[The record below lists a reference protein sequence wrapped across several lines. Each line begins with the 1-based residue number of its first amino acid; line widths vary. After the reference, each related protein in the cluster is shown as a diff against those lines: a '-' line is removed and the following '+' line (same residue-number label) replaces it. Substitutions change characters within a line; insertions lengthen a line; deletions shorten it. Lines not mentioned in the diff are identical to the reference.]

1 MRKVMALFMVICM
14 AVLLCSCS
22 KFSIGRKAA
31 AAGTDAGEE
40 TGKET
45 DAVGNSDAD
54 EGNAVGESNEA
65 DAGNN
70 VSEETKAAAEKWLGG
85 TKYVCVSER
94 GLASSDPFENRFYI
108 NLCED
113 GTASYY
119 QPLYSS
125 YRPFSTWRTEDG
137 RLVLDDGCMDIVNY
151 FDIVDGNLVYRAEE
165 SHGFMFYHF
174 EDGEV
179 FMKDV
184 ASVALGTVHD
194 EIMEPFETEL
204 TGIYGSNFLI
214 PIDGKIYRYIQS
226 SDASEEYEKGEQIY
240 SFEINDSVIKEKYKV
255 YRIEGAED
263 DTTLYVECTAENVE
277 PGHYD
282 FILRYRGSRAAKDGD
297 LERVKADGFIVME
310 GLHVTSGAE
319 LWTGFYKKVEQGT
332 PCSVR
337 IANYYVYDE
346 PQYPTEESTIRKN
359 DYPALYLKE
368 LIYDGKQF
376 ITRPLHLSGNDYISY
391 CIEGDESPEQT
402 WKYLMYYSLEAPRTT
417 SKWTTCER
425 YVLVND
431 DTLTWDK
438 IEWGMFSSGFGDYIA
453 HDSIYAEYEWK

>member
-1 MRKVMALFMVICM
+1 MRRVMALFMVICM

-31 AAGTDAGEE
+31 AADKEAGKVTDSTEN
-40 TGKET
+40 
-45 DAVGNSDAD
+45 GNTD
-54 EGNAVGESNEA
+54 EGNIAGE
-65 DAGNN
+65 DAR
-70 VSEETKAAAEKWLGG
+70 AAAEKWLGG

-94 GLASSDPFENRFYI
+94 GLASNDPFENRFYI

-204 TGIYGSNFLI
+204 TGIYGSNYLI
-214 PIDGKIYRYIQS
+214 PIDGKIYRYIQFG
-226 SDASEEYEKGEQIY
+226 DAGEEYEKGELLY
-240 SFEINDSVIKEKYKV
+240 TFDINDGVIKEKYKV
-255 YRIEGAED
+255 YRIAGAED

-277 PGHYD
+277 PGRYD

-297 LERVKADGFIVME
+297 LERVKTDGFVVME
-310 GLHVTSGAE
+310 DLHVTSGAE
-319 LWTGFYKKVEQGT
+319 VWAEFYKKVESGT

-337 IANYYVYDE
+337 IANYYAYNE
-346 PQYPTEESTIRKN
+346 PQYPTTESTIEKN

-368 LIYDGKQF
+368 LIYDGKRF
-376 ITRPLHLSGNDYISY
+376 MTRPLHLSGNDYISY

-402 WKYLMYYSLEAPRTT
+402 WKYLMHYSVEAPTKAAT
-417 SKWTTCER
+417 WTTCER

-431 DTLTWDK
+431 DTLTWNR
-438 IEWGMFSSGFGDYIA
+438 IEQGMFSSVFGDNIA
-453 HDSIYAEYEWK
+453 HDSIYAEYTWK

>member
-1 MRKVMALFMVICM
+1 MRRVMALFMAICM
-14 AVLLCSCS
+14 AMLLCSCS

-40 TGKET
+40 AGKEK
-45 DAVGNSDAD
+45 DGAENGNAD
-54 EGNAVGESNEA
+54 EGNAAGENNEA

-94 GLASSDPFENRFYI
+94 AKAQNDPFETPFYI
-108 NLCED
+108 RLRED

-119 QPLYSS
+119 QPAYSS
-125 YRPFSTWRTEDG
+125 YAPMSKWRIEDG
-137 RLVLDDGCMDIVNY
+137 RLVLDDECMDIVNY

-165 SHGFMFYHF
+165 SHGFLFYRF

-184 ASVALGTVHD
+184 ADISLGTVHD
-194 EIMEPFETEL
+194 EIMVPFDTEL
-204 TGIYGSNFLI
+204 TGRYGSNFLI

-226 SDASEEYEKGEQIY
+226 SDASEGYEKGELLY
-240 SFEINDSVIKEKYKV
+240 TFELNDIPINEKYMV
-255 YRIEGAED
+255 YRIAGAKD
-263 DTTLYVECTAENVE
+263 DTMLYVECTVGNTD
-277 PGHYD
+277 PGHYEYL
-282 FILRYRGSRAAKDGD
+282 LRYRGSRAANDCD
-297 LERVKADGFIVME
+297 LERVKADGFVVME

-319 LWTGFYKKVEQGT
+319 VWAEFYKKVESGT

-337 IANYYVYDE
+337 IANYYDYDE
-346 PQYPTEESTIRKN
+346 PKYPREENEIEKY
-359 DYPALYLKE
+359 DHPALYLKE

-376 ITRPLHLSGNDYISY
+376 MTRPLHFSGEDYISY

-402 WKYLMYYSLEAPRTT
+402 WKYLMHYSLEAPRATA
-417 SKWTTCER
+417 KWTKCER

-431 DTLTWDK
+431 DTLTWDQ
-438 IEWGMFSSGFGDYIA
+438 IEWGMLSSRSGDFLP
-453 HDSIYAEYEWK
+453 HDSVYAEHEWK